1 MPKKGGKKK
10 VKASEVNLDVE
21 IISRME
27 IKCKDTMAITGV
39 APESKLVDIYQMIR
53 NQNVPDAG
61 LKEMFL
67 YQNIRNLGIT
77 KFATLLELF
86 PFSEVIGWILPQENS
101 SSIIYN
107 IEGEAFASFT
117 SAYMELAYKLPLA

>member
-1 MPKKGGKKK
+1 MRKRGGKKK
-10 VKASEVNLDVE
+10 EKTIEVDLDVE

-67 YQNIRNLGIT
+67 YQNIINSRIT
-77 KFATLLELF
+77 KFGTLPELF
-86 PFSEVIGWILPQENS
+86 PFLEVIGWIFPQENS

-117 SAYMELAYKLPLA
+117 